1 MMKKHIK
8 NTKNITFVICVDL
21 RLTQLTLLDLHFTHP
36 ILLDLHPTHL
46 ILLDLRLTHLILLD
60 LRLTQPTRLPLA
72 MKSLYT
78 PRAFVPEFYSRLD
91 MCVCQSSMVTQVRN
105 RTDDLRSTVKL
116 SRLYD
121 NCSDATITTFMA
133 HRNKNKNNDCNCNF
147 RLSLECLLL
156 LVCCS

>member
-1 MMKKHIK
+1 MMK
-8 NTKNITFVICVDL
+8 NTSKNITFVISVDL
-21 RLTQLTLLDLHFTHP
+21 RLTQLTLLDLH
-36 ILLDLHPTHL
+36 L
-46 ILLDLRLTHLILLD
+46 IYLILLD

-133 HRNKNKNNDCNCNF
+133 
-147 RLSLECLLL
+147 
-156 LVCCS
+156 